1 MEGAQGKASVLSGRN
16 GLAAGLALAAVT
28 AGAVAMEWYAVAAV
42 PFAAVFV
49 LWALYHVESLLLAVV
64 AITPL
69 SVTLKESDFNIG
81 LSLPGEVLLAG
92 LTFFALIR
100 FLHQGRLPWPTLK
113 QPLTW
118 VILAQLAW
126 MAVTVLFSEM
136 PLVSFKAVLSR
147 VWFLV
152 PMYFMLGT
160 AFERPWARN
169 LVFPLYAF
177 SLAVAALWTLYVHSQ
192 YAFSKETSTWVMYPF
207 YKEHTVYGM
216 ALAFIYP
223 WSIWAAWRP
232 QSLVWRFIH
241 VALWALLTVAL
252 VFSYTRAAWLSL
264 VAAGAVYLVFA
275 WRISAKQIFVLAI
288 VGLGTLWATQDQW
301 MRIFTKNDTVSSDNF
316 SEHIQSASNISTDAS
331 NLERLNRWASA
342 VRMWQERP
350 HVGWGLGT
358 YQFQY
363 APFQHSSQ
371 LTIISTNAG
380 DLGNAHSEYIG
391 PLAELGWPGLLWVLV
406 LITVLYATGARAY
419 HRMSPGRDR
428 TLVLLAMLGLTTYW
442 VHGILNNF
450 LDMDK
455 GAVLVWM
462 SVAMIAWAARSQRT
476 EQR

>member
-1 MEGAQGKASVLSGRN
+1 MEGAQGQASVVSGRF
-16 GLAAGLALAAVT
+16 GLWAALVLTAVT
-28 AGAVAMEWYAVAAV
+28 ASAVAMEWYAVAAV
-42 PFAAVFV
+42 PFAAAVV
-49 LWALYHVESLLLAVV
+49 LWALYHVESLVLAVV

-69 SVTLKESDFNIG
+69 SVTLKESDFNVG

-92 LTFFALIR
+92 LTVFALVR
-100 FLHQGRLPWPTLK
+100 FLHQGRLPWPILK

-118 VILAQLAW
+118 IILIQLAW
-126 MAVTVLFSEM
+126 MGVSVLFSEM

-160 AFERPWARN
+160 AFEKPWARQ
-169 LVFPLYAF
+169 LAFPLYTF

-192 YAFSKETSTWVMYPF
+192 YGFSKETSTWVMYPF

-216 ALAFIYP
+216 ALAFVYP
-223 WSIWAAWRP
+223 WSIWAAVRP
-232 QSLVWRFIH
+232 QSLVMRFIH
-241 VALWALLTVAL
+241 VGLWSLLTVAL

-275 WRISAKQIFVLAI
+275 WRISARQIAGIVLL
-288 VGLGTLWATQDQW
+288 VLGGLWVTQDQW

-342 VRMWQERP
+342 LRMWQDRP
-350 HVGWGLGT
+350 HTGWGLGT

-371 LTIISTNAG
+371 LTIISTNGG

-391 PLAELGWPGLLWVLV
+391 PLAELGWPGLLWVV
-406 LITVLYATGARAY
+406 LLIAVVYRTGARAY
-419 HRMSPGRDR
+419 VRMPEGSDR

-442 VHGILNNF
+442 VHGVLNNF

-462 SVAMIAWAARSQRT
+462 SAALIAWAGRRT
-476 EQR
+476 AQ

>member
-1 MEGAQGKASVLSGRN
+1 
-16 GLAAGLALAAVT
+16 
-28 AGAVAMEWYAVAAV
+28 
-42 PFAAVFV
+42 
-49 LWALYHVESLLLAVV
+49 
-64 AITPL
+64 
-69 SVTLKESDFNIG
+69 
-81 LSLPGEVLLAG
+81 
-92 LTFFALIR
+92 
-100 FLHQGRLPWPTLK
+100 
-113 QPLTW
+113 
-118 VILAQLAW
+118 
-126 MAVTVLFSEM
+126 MAFTVLFSEM

-152 PMYFMLGT
+152 PMYVMLGT
-160 AFERPWARN
+160 ALERPWARN

-192 YAFSKETSTWVMYPF
+192 YGFSKETSTWVMYPF

-241 VALWALLTVAL
+241 VGLWTLLTVAL

-275 WRISAKQIFVLAI
+275 WRISAKQILLIGFLGLAA
-288 VGLGTLWATQDQW
+288 LWSTQDQW

-342 VRMWQERP
+342 IRMWQERP
-350 HVGWGLGT
+350 HIGWGLGT

-391 PLAELGWPGLLWVLV
+391 PLAELGWPGLLLV
-406 LITVLYATGARAY
+406 LALITALYTTGVRAY
-419 HRMSPGRDR
+419 NRMTPGRDR
-428 TLVLLAMLGLTTYW
+428 TLLLLALLGLTTYW
-442 VHGILNNF
+442 VHGVLNNF

-455 GAVLVWM
+455 GSVLVWM
-462 SVAMIAWAARSQRT
+462 SAAMVAWADRHSRASV
-476 EQR
+476 

>member
-1 MEGAQGKASVLSGRN
+1 MEGAQRKASVVSGRF
-16 GLAAGLALAAVT
+16 GLWAALVLTAVT
-28 AGAVAMEWYAVAAV
+28 ATTVAMEWYAVAAV
-42 PFAAVFV
+42 PFAAAVV
-49 LWALYHVESLLLAVV
+49 LWALYHVESLVLAVV

-69 SVTLKESDFNIG
+69 SVTLKESDFNVG

-92 LTFFALIR
+92 LTVFALVR
-100 FLHQGRLPWPTLK
+100 FLHQGRLPWPILK

-118 VILAQLAW
+118 IILIQLAW
-126 MAVTVLFSEM
+126 MGVSVLFSEM

-160 AFERPWARN
+160 AFEKPWARQ
-169 LVFPLYAF
+169 LVFPLYTF

-192 YAFSKETSTWVMYPF
+192 YGFSKETSTWVMYPF

-216 ALAFIYP
+216 ALAFVYP
-223 WSIWAAWRP
+223 WSIWAAVRP
-232 QSLVWRFIH
+232 QSLVMRFIH
-241 VALWALLTVAL
+241 VGLWSLLTVAL

-275 WRISAKQIFVLAI
+275 WRISARQIAGIVLL
-288 VGLGTLWATQDQW
+288 VLGGLWATQDQW

-342 VRMWQERP
+342 LRMWQDRP
-350 HVGWGLGT
+350 HTGWGLGT

-371 LTIISTNAG
+371 LTIISTNGG

-391 PLAELGWPGLLWVLV
+391 PLAELGWPGLLWVV
-406 LITVLYATGARAY
+406 LLIAVMYRTGARAY
-419 HRMSPGRDR
+419 VRMPEGSDR

-442 VHGILNNF
+442 VHGVLNNF

-462 SVAMIAWAARSQRT
+462 SAALIAWAGRESRP
-476 EQR
+476 

>member
-1 MEGAQGKASVLSGRN
+1 MEGAQGKASVVSGRF
-16 GLAAGLALAAVT
+16 GLWAALVLTAVT
-28 AGAVAMEWYAVAAV
+28 ATTVAMEWYAVAAV
-42 PFAAVFV
+42 PFAAAVV
-49 LWALYHVESLLLAVV
+49 LWALYHVESLVLAVV
-64 AITPL
+64 AVTPL
-69 SVTLKESDFNIG
+69 SVTLKESDFNVG

-92 LTFFALIR
+92 LTVFALVR
-100 FLHQGRLPWPTLK
+100 FLHQGRLPWPILK

-118 VILAQLAW
+118 IILIQLAW
-126 MAVTVLFSEM
+126 MGVSVLFSEM

-160 AFERPWARN
+160 AFEKPWARQ
-169 LVFPLYAF
+169 LVFPLYTF

-192 YAFSKETSTWVMYPF
+192 YGFSKETSTWVMYPF

-216 ALAFIYP
+216 ALAFVYP
-223 WSIWAAWRP
+223 WSIWAAVRP
-232 QSLVWRFIH
+232 QSLVMRFIH
-241 VALWALLTVAL
+241 VGLWSLLTVAL

-275 WRISAKQIFVLAI
+275 WRISARQIAGIVLL
-288 VGLGTLWATQDQW
+288 VLGGLWATQDQW

-342 VRMWQERP
+342 LRMWQDRP
-350 HVGWGLGT
+350 HTGWGLGT

-371 LTIISTNAG
+371 LTIISTNGG

-391 PLAELGWPGLLWVLV
+391 PLAELGWPGLLWVV
-406 LITVLYATGARAY
+406 LLIAVMYRTGARAY
-419 HRMSPGRDR
+419 VRMPEGSDR

-442 VHGILNNF
+442 VHGVLNNF

-462 SVAMIAWAARSQRT
+462 SAGLLAWAGRSASRN
-476 EQR
+476 

>member
-1 MEGAQGKASVLSGRN
+1 MEGAQGQASVLSGRN
-16 GLAAGLALAAVT
+16 GLVAAIGLAALAAL
-28 AGAVAMEWYAVAAV
+28 AVALEWHAVAAL
-42 PFAAVFV
+42 PFAAAVV
-49 LWALYHVESLLLAVV
+49 VWALYHVESLLLAVV

-69 SVTLKESDFNIG
+69 SVTLKESDFNVG

-100 FLHQGRLPWPTLK
+100 FLHQGRLPWPVLK

-118 VILAQLAW
+118 VILAQLTW
-126 MAVTVLFSEM
+126 MAFTVLFSEM
-136 PLVSFKAVLSR
+136 PLVSFKAVVSR
-147 VWFLV
+147 VWFIV

-169 LVFPLYAF
+169 LVFPLYTL
-177 SLAVAALWTLYVHSQ
+177 SLAVAALWTLYVHAQ
-192 YAFSKETSTWVMYPF
+192 YGFSKETSTWVMYPF

-216 ALAFIYP
+216 ALAFVYP
-223 WSIWAAWRP
+223 WSIWAAWRQ
-232 QSLVWRFIH
+232 QSITWRIIH
-241 VALWALLTVAL
+241 VGLWALLTVAL
-252 VFSYTRAAWLSL
+252 IFSYTRAAWLSL

-275 WRISAKQIFVLAI
+275 WRISVRQIALIMLVVL
-288 VGLGTLWATQDQW
+288 GGLWATQDQW
-301 MRIFTKNDTVSSDNF
+301 LRIFTKNDTVSSDNF

-342 VRMWQERP
+342 LRMWQERP

-371 LTIISTNAG
+371 LTIISTNGG

-391 PLAELGWPGLLWVLV
+391 PLAELGWPGAVLV
-406 LITVLYATGARAY
+406 MVLILALFGTGARAY
-419 HRMSPGRDR
+419 HRMAPSTDR
-428 TLVLLAMLGLTTYW
+428 TLVLLALLGLVTYW
-442 VHGILNNF
+442 VHGLLNNF

-462 SVAMIAWAARSQRT
+462 SAALIAWASRT
-476 EQR
+476 GRAGK

>member
-1 MEGAQGKASVLSGRN
+1 MEGAQRKASVVSGRF
-16 GLAAGLALAAVT
+16 GLWAALVLTAVT
-28 AGAVAMEWYAVAAV
+28 ATTVAMEWYAVAAV
-42 PFAAVFV
+42 PFAAAVV
-49 LWALYHVESLLLAVV
+49 LWALYHVESLVLAVV

-69 SVTLKESDFNIG
+69 SVTLKESDFNVG

-92 LTFFALIR
+92 LTVFALVR
-100 FLHQGRLPWPTLK
+100 FLHQGRLPWPILK

-118 VILAQLAW
+118 IILIQLAW
-126 MAVTVLFSEM
+126 MGVSVLFSEM

-160 AFERPWARN
+160 AFEKPWARQ
-169 LVFPLYAF
+169 LVFPLYTF

-192 YAFSKETSTWVMYPF
+192 YGFSKETSTWVMYPF

-216 ALAFIYP
+216 ALAFVYP
-223 WSIWAAWRP
+223 WSIWAAVRP
-232 QSLVWRFIH
+232 QSLVMRFIH
-241 VALWALLTVAL
+241 VGLWSLLTVAL

-275 WRISAKQIFVLAI
+275 WRISARQIAGIVLL
-288 VGLGTLWATQDQW
+288 VLGGLWATQDQW

-342 VRMWQERP
+342 LRMWQDRP
-350 HVGWGLGT
+350 HTGWGLGT

-371 LTIISTNAG
+371 LTIISTNGG

-391 PLAELGWPGLLWVLV
+391 PLAELGWPGLLWVV
-406 LITVLYATGARAY
+406 LLIAVMYRTGARAY
-419 HRMSPGRDR
+419 VRMPEGSDR

-442 VHGILNNF
+442 VHGVLNNF

-462 SVAMIAWAARSQRT
+462 SAGLLAWAGRESRP
-476 EQR
+476 

>member
-1 MEGAQGKASVLSGRN
+1 MEGAQGKASVLSGRA
-16 GLAAGLALAAVT
+16 GRWAAIVL
-28 AGAVAMEWYAVAAV
+28 AVATGTAVALEAYAVAAV
-42 PFAAVFV
+42 PFALAVV

-64 AITPL
+64 ALTPL
-69 SVTLKESDFNIG
+69 SITLKESDFNLG

-92 LTFFALIR
+92 LTFFALVR
-100 FLHQGRLPWPTLK
+100 FLHQGRLPWPILK
-113 QPLTW
+113 QPLT
-118 VILAQLAW
+118 VVVLLQLAW

-160 AFERPWARN
+160 AFERPWARQ

-192 YAFSKETSTWVMYPF
+192 YGFSKETSTWVMFPF

-216 ALAFIYP
+216 ALAFVYP
-223 WSIWAAWRP
+223 WSVWALTRP
-232 QSLVWRFIH
+232 QSLFARLVH
-241 VALWALLTVAL
+241 LGLWSLLTVAL

-264 VAAGAVYLVFA
+264 AAAGAVYLVFA
-275 WRISAKQIFVLAI
+275 WRISARQIALIALL
-288 VGLGTLWATQDQW
+288 GLGALWATQDQW
-301 MRIFTKNDTVSSDNF
+301 IHVFTKNDTVSSDNF

-342 VRMWQERP
+342 LRMWQERP
-350 HVGWGLGT
+350 HTGWGLGT

-391 PLAELGWPGLLWVLV
+391 PLAEQGWPGLVLV
-406 LITVLYATGARAY
+406 AALLFVLFRTGSRAY
-419 HRMSPGRDR
+419 RRMPQGEDR
-428 TLVLLAMLGLTTYW
+428 SVLLVAMLGLVTYW
-442 VHGILNNF
+442 VHGVLNNF
-450 LDMDK
+450 LDLDK

-462 SVAMIAWAARSQRT
+462 SAALVAWADRDSAPK
-476 EQR
+476 

>member
-1 MEGAQGKASVLSGRN
+1 LVLT
-16 GLAAGLALAAVT
+16 AVT
-28 AGAVAMEWYAVAAV
+28 ATTVAMEWYAVAAV
-42 PFAAVFV
+42 PFAAAVV
-49 LWALYHVESLLLAVV
+49 LWALYHVESLVLAVV

-69 SVTLKESDFNIG
+69 SVTLKESDFNVG

-92 LTFFALIR
+92 LTVFALVR
-100 FLHQGRLPWPTLK
+100 FLHQGRLPWPILM

-118 VILAQLAW
+118 IILIQLAW
-126 MAVTVLFSEM
+126 MGVSVLFSEM
-136 PLVSFKAVLSR
+136 PMVSFKAVLSR

-160 AFERPWARN
+160 AFEKPWARQ
-169 LVFPLYAF
+169 LVFPLYTF

-192 YAFSKETSTWVMYPF
+192 YGFSKETSTWVMYPF

-216 ALAFIYP
+216 ALAFVYP
-223 WSIWAAWRP
+223 WSIWAAVRP
-232 QSLVWRFIH
+232 QSLVMRFIH
-241 VALWALLTVAL
+241 VGLWSLLTVAL

-275 WRISAKQIFVLAI
+275 WRISARQIAGIVLL
-288 VGLGTLWATQDQW
+288 VLGGLWATQDQW

-342 VRMWQERP
+342 LRMWQDRP
-350 HVGWGLGT
+350 HTGWGLGT

-371 LTIISTNAG
+371 LTIISTNGG

-391 PLAELGWPGLLWVLV
+391 PLAELGWPGLLWVV
-406 LITVLYATGARAY
+406 LLIAVMYRTGARAY
-419 HRMSPGRDR
+419 VRMPEGSDR

-442 VHGILNNF
+442 VHGVLNNF

-462 SVAMIAWAARSQRT
+462 SAGLLAWAGRNTAQ
-476 EQR
+476 

>member
-1 MEGAQGKASVLSGRN
+1 MEGAQGKASVLSGRT
-16 GLAAGLALAAVT
+16 GFWAAAALIAAT
-28 AGAVAMEWYAVAAV
+28 GTAVAFEAYAVAAV
-42 PFAAVFV
+42 PFALAVVF
-49 LWALYHVESLLLAVV
+49 WALYHVESLLLAVV

-69 SVTLKESDFNIG
+69 SVTLKESDFNVG

-100 FLHQGRLPWPTLK
+100 FLHQGRLPWPILK

-118 VILAQLAW
+118 VILVQLAW
-126 MAVTVLFSEM
+126 MAFTVLFSEM

-160 AFERPWARN
+160 ALEKPWARN
-169 LVFPLYAF
+169 LIFPLYTF

-192 YAFSKETSTWVMYPF
+192 YGFSKETSTWVMFPF
-207 YKEHTVYGM
+207 YKEHTMYGM
-216 ALAFIYP
+216 ALAFVYP
-223 WSIWAAWRP
+223 WAIWALLRP
-232 QSLVWRFIH
+232 QSLVLRFIH
-241 VALWALLTVAL
+241 LGLWALLTLAL

-275 WRISAKQIFVLAI
+275 WRISARQIAGIAAVALA
-288 VGLGTLWATQDQW
+288 TLWVTQDQW
-301 MRIFTKNDTVSSDNF
+301 IRIFTKNDTVSSDNF

-342 VRMWQERP
+342 LRMWQERP
-350 HVGWGLGT
+350 HTGWGLGT

-371 LTIISTNAG
+371 LTIISTNGG

-391 PLAELGWPGLLWVLV
+391 PLAELGWPGLLLVAVLLVV
-406 LITVLYATGARAY
+406 LFRTGARAY
-419 HRMSPGRDR
+419 LRMAPGSDR
-428 TLVLLAMLGLTTYW
+428 TLVLLAMLGLVTYW
-442 VHGILNNF
+442 VHGVLNNF
-450 LDMDK
+450 LDLDK

-462 SVAMIAWAARSQRT
+462 SAALIAWAERSMARS
-476 EQR
+476 